1 MVDILGEILPDI
13 KDDLAKTIVAQID
26 LNELAIKLYPIL
38 EKIDKNNPKK
48 IMERH
53 IQQLQQQFKTLDTNY
68 NRLNNNIIIKK

>member
-68 NRLNNNIIIKK
+68 KRLNNNIIIKK

>member
-13 KDDLAKTIVAQID
+13 KEDLAKTIVAQID

-68 NRLNNNIIIKK
+68 KRLNNNIIIKK

>member
-26 LNELAIKLYPIL
+26 LNELAIKLYPTL

-68 NRLNNNIIIKK
+68 KRLNNNIIIKK

>member
-13 KDDLAKTIVAQID
+13 KDDLAKSIVAQID

-68 NRLNNNIIIKK
+68 KKLNNNIIIKK

>member
-13 KDDLAKTIVAQID
+13 KNDLAKTIVAQID

-68 NRLNNNIIIKK
+68 KRLNNNIIIKK